1 MLKETLNAQLPKI
14 KNLIYL
20 SESGFYD
27 NVNVE
32 LADWEV
38 NNSKDRKLVTVI
50 LTIILTVYADEDFSS
65 MVSLLDDI
73 ETKIHRTLDRVAFNQ
88 EGLLTRPDGNETV
101 TFTGGVL
108 LHKLHFSTMILN
120 LIILENWILHEKV
133 VDFRH
138 PLFGLLYAALY
149 IAS

>member
-1 MLKETLNAQLPKI
+1 MLKETLKAQLPKI

-101 TFTGGVL
+101 SFTGGVL
-108 LHKLHFSTMILN
+108 LHKLHFSTMEDGE
-120 LIILENWILHEKV
+120 LEV
-133 VDFRH
+133 GVDCMFSK
-138 PLFGLLYAALY
+138 PY
-149 IAS
+149 